1 MNTLEAIHTRRSIRS
16 FTSDPLSDEDLLALI
31 QAAAAAPSG
40 SNTQPWVFIAIR
52 NPKRLLAVQSL
63 SPGIISKPAA
73 MIVLCS
79 DYRQTPYPPQTTDKM
94 IAYDFGAALQNILL
108 AATEL
113 GLGGCP
119 VASFNKPGLT
129 RLLKL
134 PEGVQPELIVTI
146 GKPKFIPLKPTKK
159 PLEEIFF
166 EESYPGTP

>member
-1 MNTLEAIHTRRSIRS
+1 MNTIEAIHARRSIRS
-16 FTSDPLSDEDLLALI
+16 FTSDPLSDEDLLILI

-40 SNTQPWVFIAIR
+40 SNAQAWVFIAIR

-73 MIVLCS
+73 VIVLCA
-79 DYRQTPYPPQTTDKM
+79 DHRQTPHFDQTTNLM
-94 IAYDFGAALQNILL
+94 IAYDIGAALQNILL

-119 VASFNKPGLT
+119 VASFNKPGLI

-134 PEGVQPELIVTI
+134 PEGVEPKLLVTI
-146 GKPKFIPLKPTKK
+146 GKPKFIPEKPPKK

-166 EESYPGTP
+166 EETYPGTP